1 MDTAAFIKAL
11 DLEKSD
17 HIDNLGDTFDK
28 LDGLRSSFVALN
40 WHSSHE
46 YLYISPKVAD
56 ISGYPYKNFHKHGI
70 MFLFSVTP
78 PDLIGNISDCL
89 VEQIA
94 VLEDDPVLLTD
105 AVRLDVSAAII
116 HSNGDY
122 IPMRCVSTVLDFI
135 PGQRKTYLVLSTY
148 ISVKEAGS
156 SLQELIDQAY
166 EIQGE
171 IHRLYIQMNPNRF
184 RAFRSYHLLTP
195 RELEI
200 AQLIR
205 DGFNSKRIAEEL
217 SIALH
222 TVTSH
227 RKSIMKKL
235 EASNT
240 AEMVHMLNQVH

>member
-1 MDTAAFIKAL
+1 MDTATFIKAL
-11 DLEKSD
+11 ELEKSD
-17 HIDNLGDTFDK
+17 HVDNLGDTFNQ
-28 LDGLRSSFVALN
+28 LDGLSYSFVALN

-46 YLYISPKVAD
+46 YLYISPTVAD

-89 VEQIA
+89 VDQMA
-94 VLEDDPVLLTD
+94 LLEDDPVLLMD

-116 HSNGDY
+116 HRNGNHV
-122 IPMRCVSTVLDFI
+122 PMRCVSTVLDFI
-135 PGQRKTYLVLSTY
+135 PGQRKSYLILSTY
-148 ISVKEAGS
+148 ISIEEAGS
-156 SLQELIDQAY
+156 SLQDLVDQAY
-166 EIQGE
+166 KLQEE
-171 IHRLYIQMNPNRF
+171 IHRLYLLMNPNRF
-184 RAFRSYHLLTP
+184 RAFRSFHLLTP

-222 TVTSH
+222 TVMSH